1 MMLYRLLQRIDREQ
15 FDPVVVTLLDISGP
29 LTEKVEE
36 IGVEV
41 RQIKLRT
48 WYDFMA
54 LIRLYRIF
62 KELKPD
68 ILHTQLFAADI
79 LGRIMGRLLKV
90 PVVITSIRN
99 IYYGSM
105 FRYHILR
112 WTEKFAD
119 RTTFVSRAAA
129 DRFVELKILPASKVK
144 VIHNGLDP
152 GKFETGLKE
161 QDKKNKRKQFALPLK
176 GLLLLSV
183 GSLSRQKGNAHLFQ
197 ALKKVKQKRA
207 DFYLVIAG
215 SGPEHA
221 QLKKEIIKRVLA
233 DRVIMIGRCDDVA
246 GLMAAAD
253 ALVLSSLWEG
263 LPGVVME
270 AMAAELP
277 VVATAVGGTPELV
290 LDGETGFLVARCQ
303 HEELASALEKLMAML
318 DEERKAMGR
327 AGRRRV
333 EEHFHVDT
341 MVRSYQDLYRAALS
355 EKNIL

>member
-1 MMLYRLLQRIDREQ
+1 MMLYRLLQRIDRKQ
-15 FDPVVVTLLDISGP
+15 FAPVVVTLLDIPGP

-41 RQIKLRT
+41 RQLKLRS
-48 WYDFMA
+48 WYDFIA
-54 LIRLYRIF
+54 LIRLYRIL

-79 LGRIMGRLLKV
+79 LGRVMGRLLKV
-90 PVVITSIRN
+90 PLVITSIRN
-99 IYYGSM
+99 IYYGSK
-105 FRYHILR
+105 FRDIILR
-112 WTEKFAD
+112 WTEKYAD
-119 RTTFVSRAAA
+119 RTTFVSLAAA

-161 QDKKNKRKQFALPLK
+161 EGKKNKRKQFALPLE

-183 GSLSRQKGNAHLFQ
+183 GSLSRQKGYSQLFQ
-197 ALKKVKQKRA
+197 ALNKVKQKRA
-207 DFYLVIAG
+207 DFHLVIAG
-215 SGPEHA
+215 IGPEHD
-221 QLKKEIIKRVLA
+221 QLKKEIIEMGLA
-233 DRVIMIGRCDDVA
+233 DKVSMIGRCDDVA
-246 GLMAAAD
+246 ALMAAAD
-253 ALVLSSLWEG
+253 GLVLSSLWEG

-277 VVATAVGGTPELV
+277 VIATAVGGTPELV
-290 LDGETGFLVARCQ
+290 LDGETGFLVAPCQ
-303 HEELASALEKLMAML
+303 HEELASVLEKLMAML
-318 DEERKAMGR
+318 DEERRAMGR

-341 MVRSYQDLYRAALS
+341 MVRSYQDLYRAALR
-355 EKNIL
+355 EKH